1 MFARVRKQSPYKP
14 NSPISMDYR
23 ILKLEETIEI
33 VQVPDYEM
41 ASFLV

>member
-1 MFARVRKQSPYKP
+1 
-14 NSPISMDYR
+14 MDYR

-41 ASFLV
+41 ASFLVWGVVSEISF